1 MFKPISESTRWPL
14 VPVELHL
21 EAADLLHVAQME
33 RMSALLLFTLKT
45 SLVVRDLMALLPS
58 QLLHLE
64 QSDKLLKTLILALEK
79 K

>member
-14 VPVELHL
+14 ALVELHP
-21 EAADLLHVAQME
+21 EAEDLLHVAQME

-58 QLLHLE
+58 QLLHPE

-79 K
+79 R

>member
-1 MFKPISESTRWPL
+1 MFRPISESTRWPL
-14 VPVELHL
+14 APVEPHP

-33 RMSALLLFTLKT
+33 RKSALPLFTLKT

-58 QLLHLE
+58 QLLHPE
-64 QSDKLLKTLILALEK
+64 QSDKLLKTLILVLEK